1 MMNDLIKQRDAEIER
16 LTAVLAGERA
26 EYERLKEAFFRLC
39 RETRLNANKT
49 PGADD
54 STKNIRIH
62 SDYYRKMT
70 DILSDAGLDDEYDA
84 WYKEWLEEAVKSVRG

>member
-16 LTAVLAGERA
+16 LTAVLDGERA

-39 RETRLNANKT
+39 RETRFKANKT